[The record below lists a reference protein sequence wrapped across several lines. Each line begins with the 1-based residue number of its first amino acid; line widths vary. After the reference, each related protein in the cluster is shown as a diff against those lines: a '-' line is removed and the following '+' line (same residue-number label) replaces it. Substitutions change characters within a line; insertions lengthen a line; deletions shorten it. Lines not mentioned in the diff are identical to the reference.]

1 MFGTGLERLWS
12 RLSFWLRHHAALRE
26 GLHSDRTIIRTLCSA
41 CTRARWWW
49 NCEQGDHHSATLP
62 PTLRFVLLIPRML
75 LCMASG
81 PHGPRPP
88 PQYIFAS
95 TPSSTCKRI
104 ANNKEKGVSGVS
116 ALGDLVGMNSSKAI
130 SSSRPLYM
138 GLAGPLSCPP
148 GQATA
153 HSHTTHGIS
162 LISVDEGESSLASRT
177 DGAETERSILPWSWW
192 RHQTSCSSRE
202 MHSAMKNKGP

>member
-104 ANNKEKGVSGVS
+104 ANNKEEGVSGVS
-116 ALGDLVGMNSSKAI
+116 ALGDLVGMNSKSDIIIPPFVYGSGRAAVM
-130 SSSRPLYM
+130 PAWP
-138 GLAGPLSCPP
+138 GHGPQP
-148 GQATA
+148 
-153 HSHTTHGIS
+153 HHTRHLTDLGRRGRVIIGFTHGRCG
-162 LISVDEGESSLASRT
+162 D
-177 DGAETERSILPWSWW
+177 
-192 RHQTSCSSRE
+192 
-202 MHSAMKNKGP
+202 